1 MSPVTACTTGAF
13 YRGLVTSA
21 AEKTRHAVQMA
32 LVARALVR
40 EAQDGHRKRVLGRYV
55 FVYLHD
61 VVRFGPAWRNE
72 VRARGGAACTAA
84 AAAAQPALE
93 RLRHDWEHYQD
104 VRHYI
109 GAKRQPRDPK
119 NPAVDE
125 FESFRLWAQIGELS
139 VETLVDDAVE
149 FFSQLAAVSALL
161 PIEYEPKLPDAAKAA
176 LADLDPVGE
185 EGRLEAATTSFGATR
200 ANAYT
205 IRMGGEAGRI
215 VPLINDIAENLQTLR
230 ALVSVVAELSVFD
243 RFLRCQLPAELDEL
257 LRLSVGSPNQQAD
270 AHPVLL
276 RMYSEPKTAAG
287 TELEGLR
294 DSVSEETRLSLRDW
308 RDRLGAHIDAETPWP
323 ELEEGIEH
331 LDLDAILGLLDNTC
345 LWLESAACQPGGPL
359 PLLLPARYIEG
370 AVTGEVVPR
379 PSLGYDDV
387 DAPDS
392 VGAWPTA
399 RPPAELDS
407 ASAVYVRGPQGH
419 FLSAAVAGIAA
430 GRARDLRER
439 LEALNRRR

>member
-1 MSPVTACTTGAF
+1 
-13 YRGLVTSA
+13 
-21 AEKTRHAVQMA
+21 MA

-72 VRARGGAACTAA
+72 VRSGGGSARSAA
-84 AAAAQPALE
+84 AAAAQPALD
-93 RLRHDWEHYQD
+93 RLRHDWGQHQD

-109 GAKRQPRDPK
+109 GAKRQPRDPQ

-125 FESFRLWAQIGELS
+125 FESFRLWAQIGDLA

-149 FFSQLAAVSALL
+149 FFSQLAAVSAL
-161 PIEYEPKLPDAAKAA
+161 PSIQYEPTPLDAVKAA

-230 ALVSVVAELSVFD
+230 ALVPVVAELSVFD
-243 RFLRCQLPAELDEL
+243 RFLRCQIPAELDEL
-257 LRLSVGSPNQQAD
+257 LRLSVGSPNLQAD
-270 AHPVLL
+270 AHPTLL
-276 RMYSEPKTAAG
+276 SVYSEPKAAAG
-287 TELEGLR
+287 TRKELEGLR
-294 DSVSEETRLSLRDW
+294 DSVSEETRISLRDW

-331 LDLDAILGLLDNTC
+331 LDLDSMLRLLDHTC

-370 AVTGEVVPR
+370 AVTGEVAPR

-387 DAPDS
+387 DAS
-392 VGAWPTA
+392 ENIGAWPTA
-399 RPPAELDS
+399 LPPAELDS

-439 LEALNRRR
+439 LEALNLKT